1 MSLRTDVEAIDTHA
15 VAIQLQHEAVM
26 ENEHWEHRRPGIE
39 QAVCAWA
46 IVLVVAMLFTI
57 ANLIWPK
64 EPALF
69 NFGKS
74 KWSRPM
80 TLSRRLR
87 WSIGSAGHLGRSQE
101 RANPCGCRVWID
113 EGRD

>member
-1 MSLRTDVEAIDTHA
+1 MEAA
-15 VAIQLQHEAVM
+15 M
-26 ENEHWEHRRPGIE
+26 ENEHSEHRRLGIE

-69 NFGKS
+69 QLREIEVEQTDDSEQTAEVEHWERGSPRQVSGTRKS
-74 KWSRPM
+74 LW
-80 TLSRRLR
+80 LSRVDR
-87 WSIGSAGHLGRSQE
+87 
-101 RANPCGCRVWID
+101 
-113 EGRD
+113 